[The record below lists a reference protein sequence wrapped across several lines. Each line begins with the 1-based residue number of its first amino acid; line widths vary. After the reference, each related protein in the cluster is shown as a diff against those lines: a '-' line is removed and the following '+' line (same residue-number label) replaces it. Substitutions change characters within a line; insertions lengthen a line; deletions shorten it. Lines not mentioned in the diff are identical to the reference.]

1 MKEKEVYKQ
10 KIIEMVQGINNS
22 DYLQMIYSFI
32 ISYINEKEKTEA

>member
-10 KIIEMVQGINNS
+10 KIIEMVQRINDA